1 MTHRE
6 LAALIALAFWLFV
19 IAIALRRS
27 EPPRSLLG
35 AVRGGLAIVAKPIV
49 MVPMAAYL
57 CWMAA
62 ALMLADV
69 LGLWDMRLLKQAVLW
84 WVMSGIGLLVGTGLD
99 AAENDG
105 AYGKAL
111 KRLLSLTLA
120 LEYLAGV
127 ASFSLPV
134 EIPTQVIAVP
144 CAAAV
149 GWGAARQQRSC
160 AFTLASLYMT
170 ILVIT
175 ALAWGATRL
184 VADWDELE
192 TELVWR
198 EPLMPF
204 WLALAALA
212 FVHLF
217 ALYIV
222 YDTVYSR
229 VRRGSAARLSWKHR
243 LAVFARC
250 GLRLRSIRTVAPR
263 AGWLANEPG
272 FIATWGVT
280 NRILCHDRKQRAEEA
295 ARALRLTANA
305 GVRGTDSF
313 GKQLDRREHVATMMA
328 LRWLHTCQMGH
339 YRDHGDRYSADLG
352 PIIDGLS
359 DKYDLPHPVGI
370 ETRIGPDGQSWYA
383 ARRTITGHWFAI
395 GASGPPSD
403 QWFYDGPTAPS
414 GFPDESEWD
423 QWLDGDNS
431 PNWSYEFESP
441 EDGLTAAQ
449 ESAMRNGGAAAPAP
463 AEASGFIS
471 RRRRARQARR
481 PSWCRHYDE
490 WQRAYY
496 ESEELTIRNGNAT
509 DDWSQEDLQQLYE
522 LTNQYTA
529 AAGRMWDEAPD
540 SENWDSAHI
549 KCARCD

>member
-19 IAIALRRS
+19 VAIALRRS

-35 AVRGGLAIVAKPIV
+35 VVRGGLAAVAKPIV

-62 ALMLADV
+62 ALMLAEV
-69 LGLWDMRLLKQAVLW
+69 VGLWDVRLLKQAALW
-84 WVMSGIGLLVGTGLD
+84 WVMSGVGLLVGTGLD
-99 AAENDG
+99 AAKDDG

-120 LEYLAGV
+120 LEFLAGV
-127 ASFSLPV
+127 ASFSLLV
-134 EIPTQVIAVP
+134 EIPAQVIAVP

-170 ILVIT
+170 VLAIAAI
-175 ALAWGATRL
+175 AWGATRL
-184 VADWDELE
+184 VADWDESE

-198 EPLMPF
+198 EPLMPI
-204 WLALAALA
+204 WLALVALA
-212 FVHLF
+212 FVHFF
-217 ALYIV
+217 ALYVV
-222 YDTVYSR
+222 YGSVYSR
-229 VRRGSAARLSWKHR
+229 MRRSSAAGLSWKQR
-243 LAVFARC
+243 LAVFVRC
-250 GLRLRSIRTVAPR
+250 GLRLRAIRTVAPR

-272 FIATWGVT
+272 FVATWSVT
-280 NRILCHDRKQRAEEA
+280 NRILCHDRKQRAEDA
-295 ARALRLTANA
+295 AKALRLEANA
-305 GVRGTDSF
+305 GVRGTDSL
-313 GKQLDRREHVATMMA
+313 GKQLDRREHVDTMKA
-328 LRWLHTCQMGH
+328 LRWLHACQMGH
-339 YRDHGDRYSADLG
+339 YRKHGARYSVDLG
-352 PIIDGLS
+352 PIIDNLS
-359 DKYDLPHPVGI
+359 EKYDLPDPVGVDM
-370 ETRIGPDGQSWYA
+370 RIGPDGQSWYA

-431 PNWSYEFESP
+431 PNWSYEFDP
-441 EDGLTAAQ
+441 QDGLAAAQ
-449 ESAMRNGGAAAPAP
+449 QAAMQSGGSATRTP
-463 AEASGFIS
+463 AEASGFTNQ
-471 RRRRARQARR
+471 RRRARQARR
-481 PSWCRHYDE
+481 PSWCKHYDE
-490 WQRAYY
+490 WQRAYR
-496 ESEELTIRNGNAT
+496 ESEELTARNGNAT
-509 DDWSQEDLQQLYE
+509 ADWSQEDQLLLYE

-549 KCARCD
+549 KCTQCD